1 MKNFLRYTTF
11 VLTSLSKNIVV
22 LIMQFLS
29 KHKIFHKNDVIAVT
43 CSFLLRWTSIILVHV
58 LHKIRIFNHVVHS
71 FVIDYEDSN
80 IIEQKLDSYESKYK
94 MEQKEKGDEPKDTSP
109 SEQKFITD
117 TLQKE
122 RTGMIFISTYSLYI
136 RQIRKFEI

>member
-1 MKNFLRYTTF
+1 M
-11 VLTSLSKNIVV
+11 
-22 LIMQFLS
+22 
-29 KHKIFHKNDVIAVT
+29 T
-43 CSFLLRWTSIILVHV
+43 CSFLLRWTSIILVRV
-58 LHKIRIFNHVVHS
+58 LHTIFIFNRVVHP

-80 IIEQKLDSYESKYK
+80 IIDQKLDSYESKYK

-136 RQIRKFEI
+136 RQMVNVRATKENFKYNILYFVITVYKNYKSQ

>member
-1 MKNFLRYTTF
+1 
-11 VLTSLSKNIVV
+11 
-22 LIMQFLS
+22 MQFLS

>member
-1 MKNFLRYTTF
+1 
-11 VLTSLSKNIVV
+11 
-22 LIMQFLS
+22 MQFLS

-43 CSFLLRWTSIILVHV
+43 SCVSFLLRWTSIILVHV
-58 LHKIRIFNHVVHS
+58 LRTIRIFNHVVHS

-136 RQIRKFEI
+136 RQIRNFEI

>member
-1 MKNFLRYTTF
+1 MTR
-11 VLTSLSKNIVV
+11 I
-22 LIMQFLS
+22 
-29 KHKIFHKNDVIAVT
+29 
-43 CSFLLRWTSIILVHV
+43 FLLRWTSIILVHV
-58 LHKIRIFNHVVHS
+58 LHTMCIFNRVVRS

-80 IIEQKLDSYESKYK
+80 IIDQKLDSYESKYK

-136 RQIRKFEI
+136 RQMVNVRATKENLKYNILYFLITIYKNYKSQ

>member
-1 MKNFLRYTTF
+1 MTR
-11 VLTSLSKNIVV
+11 I
-22 LIMQFLS
+22 
-29 KHKIFHKNDVIAVT
+29 
-43 CSFLLRWTSIILVHV
+43 FLLRWTSIILVRV
-58 LHKIRIFNHVVHS
+58 LHTMCIFNRVVRS

-80 IIEQKLDSYESKYK
+80 IIDQKLDSYESKYK

-136 RQIRKFEI
+136 RQMVNVRATKENLKYNILYFLITIYKNYKSQ